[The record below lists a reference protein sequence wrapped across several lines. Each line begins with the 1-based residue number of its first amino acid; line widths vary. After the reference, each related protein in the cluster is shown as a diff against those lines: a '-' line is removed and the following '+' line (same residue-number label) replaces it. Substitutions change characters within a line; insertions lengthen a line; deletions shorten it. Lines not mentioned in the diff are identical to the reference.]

1 MKPCWGIVAA
11 ACALALTLPASA
23 AAAQTEVQQP
33 VVSAGLYAGNDNGYL
48 VGMVSMADVAIE
60 TRQDREL
67 ADAIED
73 ISKGTSFWNR
83 IFG

>member
-1 MKPCWGIVAA
+1 VRRIPI
-11 ACALALTLPASA
+11 T
-23 AAAQTEVQQP
+23 
-33 VVSAGLYAGNDNGYL
+33 NDNGYL